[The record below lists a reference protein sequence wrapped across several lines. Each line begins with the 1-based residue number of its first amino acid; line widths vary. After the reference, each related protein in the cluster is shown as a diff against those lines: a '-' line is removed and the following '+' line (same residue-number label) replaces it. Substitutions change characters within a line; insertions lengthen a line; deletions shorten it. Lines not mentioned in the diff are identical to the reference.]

1 MFQGLNEVNER
12 LLKIINDDRR
22 IYMVLFKVNDIFFL
36 RFVVCVLRIELKD
49 VKFVWEVIQ
58 ELTEKISDEKKQ
70 YLYICIQGLCR
81 EYFYLFEFVVISVFL
96 YIDIYCMYMQ

>member
-12 LLKIINDDRR
+12 LLKIINDDCC
-22 IYMVLFKVNDIFFL
+22 IYLVLFKVNDIFFL
-36 RFVVCVLRIELKD
+36 RFVVCVLWIELKD

-58 ELTEKISDEKKQ
+58 ELMEKISDEKKQ

-81 EYFYLFEFVVISVFL
+81 ECFYLFEFVVILVFL